1 MGRAAGV
8 RPIGAADHRHM
19 GTLPNPSADHHLRH
33 VLLAADLDG
42 SSAHAADEA
51 IDLAAAQG
59 AVLLVL
65 TVVPPDTL
73 PRPLRRD
80 GPSAERERR
89 DRAAH
94 EIVARAAALGV
105 TAASTVWYGEPAEAI
120 LEAARSQRA
129 DVVVLGSRKRLDL
142 GRLFLGSVSS
152 SVAGQASC
160 PVVIVPS

>member
-1 MGRAAGV
+1 VKPLLAG
-8 RPIGAADHRHM
+8 DHDGM
-19 GTLPNPSADHHLRH
+19 ETLPNTTHDNQFRH

-59 AVLLVL
+59 AVLVVL
-65 TVVPPDTL
+65 TVVPPDAL
-73 PRPLRRD
+73 PRHLRR
-80 GPSAERERR
+80 GSPGAERERR
-89 DRAAH
+89 DRAAR
-94 EIVARAAALGV
+94 EIVARAAARGV
-105 TAASTVWYGEPAEAI
+105 TATSVVWYGEPAEAI
-120 LEAARSQRA
+120 LEATRSERA

-152 SVAGQASC
+152 SVAGQANC